1 MNPKELYF
9 QLSSKSKDVLNN
21 YILKGDIFKKVSID
35 INEHLVGVCKGVL
48 GEVNEDD
55 SVTVYQLS
63 YNKDKMSVKRFLQW
77 KNGEIKELTHGGRGI
92 GVSYVI
98 PDERDQGVYLTRTN
112 QTLIAL
118 RA

>member
-1 MNPKELYF
+1 MDPRELYF
-9 QLSSKSKDVLNN
+9 QLDDKKKQILND
-21 YILKGDIFKKVSID
+21 YTLRGDIFKQVSID
-35 INEHLVGVCKGVL
+35 ISEHLEGVCKGVL

-63 YNKDKMSVKRFLQW
+63 YDKDKMSVKRFLKW
-77 KNGEIKELTHGGRGI
+77 KNGEVNELTHGGRGL
-92 GVSYVI
+92 GVSYII
-98 PDERDQGVYLTRTN
+98 PDGRDQGVYLTRTN